1 MNGSA
6 RTGTHAPSGWTPW
19 GLQGGSSGSQDLPT
33 LSVGGPSESRPLE
46 KGLFAERYVLRRV
59 IGSGGMGTV
68 YQAWDELC
76 GQSVALK
83 VLEATGP
90 RNPGAQERFRRE
102 AKLARRISHPNVA
115 RVFELGSAQGRSFLT
130 MEYVEGEDLRT
141 LLAREGSLSAVRAAR
156 LAVEVCA
163 GLEAAHHASVAH
175 RDLKPA
181 NVLVERG
188 GRVVLTDF
196 GIARAL
202 EDSPEEGLTRIHGLV
217 GTPQYMAP
225 EQLTEGKVDGRT
237 DLYAV
242 GLLLYEMLVGQ
253 PAFAQSTSLK
263 AAFERMGAPP
273 PDPRDRRE
281 VPAELAQVVRG
292 CLAVSPAE
300 RPANARAVTRTLEA
314 WLTGERV

>member
-1 MNGSA
+1 
-6 RTGTHAPSGWTPW
+6 
-19 GLQGGSSGSQDLPT
+19 
-33 LSVGGPSESRPLE
+33 VGGPCESRPLE
-46 KGLFAERYVLRRV
+46 KGLFAGRYALRRV
-59 IGSGGMGTV
+59 IGRGGMGTV

-76 GQSVALK
+76 GQAVALK

-90 RNPGAQERFRRE
+90 LSPVAHERFRRE
-102 AKLARRISHPNVA
+102 AKLARRICHANVA
-115 RVFELGSAQGRSFLT
+115 HVFELGSHEGRSFLT

-141 LLAREGSLSAVRAAR
+141 LLAREGALSPVRAAR
-156 LAVEVCA
+156 LVVEVCS
-163 GLEAAHHASVAH
+163 GLEAAHGASVAH

-202 EDSPEEGLTRIHGLV
+202 EDSSEEGLTRIHGVV

-225 EQLTEGKVDGRT
+225 EQLTESKVDGRT

-253 PAFAQSTSLK
+253 PAFAQATSLK
-263 AAFERMGAPP
+263 AAFERLAAPP
-273 PDPRDRRE
+273 PDPRERRD
-281 VPAELAQVVRG
+281 VPVELARVVRQ
-292 CLAVSPAE
+292 CLAVSPSG
-300 RPANARAVTRTLEA
+300 RPSSAREVAQALET
-314 WLTGERV
+314 WLTGGNA